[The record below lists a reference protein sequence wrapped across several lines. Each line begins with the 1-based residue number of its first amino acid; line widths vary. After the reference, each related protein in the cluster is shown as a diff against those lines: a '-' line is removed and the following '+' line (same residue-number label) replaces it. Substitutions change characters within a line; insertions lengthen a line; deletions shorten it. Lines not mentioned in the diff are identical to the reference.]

1 MFIALKTKI
10 LLTVLAIVLLFT
22 FFSLY
27 YFPKQQGELLLKNY
41 NNEVQNLANTVA
53 LGVRIALNE
62 QNYEGVQT
70 AMEIVK
76 ENPRLKF
83 VSLLQAD
90 TIWNTDHTRFTIH
103 ESVFKTFPES
113 IQTHPGIS
121 SNDSI
126 VVKKSSF
133 QTSLMS
139 GAIMLG
145 LSTEEIIE
153 SQKDI
158 RHTSLMVSG
167 GIFLIGMLIALWLS
181 RNIST
186 PVLALRNAAIRVGEG
201 DLTPVVKS
209 YSRDEIGEL
218 ARAFN
223 KMVQDLSKAREELNQ
238 INRTLSETNT
248 TLSNTLDELK
258 ATQAQLIQSEKMASL
273 GELTAGIAHEIQN
286 PLNFINNFSEVNV
299 ELIDEMKEEQDK
311 NNIKEMLNIAESIKE
326 NNLKISFHGRRAD
339 AIVKGMLQHSRKS
352 TGQKELTD
360 INVLADEY
368 LRLSYHGFR
377 AKDKSFNASFQTDF
391 DENLGKV
398 NMIPQDVGR
407 VFLNIFNNAFYS
419 VMQKR
424 KQLGENYEPI
434 VWVSTQKVAGKVEV
448 RIKDNGLGIPQKV
461 LDKIFHPFF
470 TTKAT
475 GEGTG
480 LGLSI
485 SYDIITKEH
494 GGKLRVETKEGA
506 FAEFIIVLPI

>member
-1 MFIALKTKI
+1 MFITLKTKI

-27 YFPKQQGELLLKNY
+27 YFPEQQGQLLLKNY

-70 AMEIVK
+70 AMEFVK

-90 TIWNTDHTRFTIH
+90 TVWNNDHTRFTIN
-103 ESVFKTFPES
+103 ESVFRTFPEK

-126 VVKKSSF
+126 VVKKAPF

-139 GAIMLG
+139 GAILLG
-145 LSTEEIIE
+145 LSTEEIVE
-153 SQKDI
+153 SQKNI

-186 PVLALRNAAIRVGEG
+186 PVLSLRNAAIRVGEG
-201 DLTPVVKS
+201 DLTPIVKS

-218 ARAFN
+218 AIAFN
-223 KMVQDLSKAREELNQ
+223 KMVQDLSKAREELNNS
-238 INRTLSETNT
+238 NRTLSETNT
-248 TLSNTLDELK
+248 ALNDTLNELK

-299 ELIDEMKEEQDK
+299 ELIDEMKEELDK
-311 NNIKEMLNIAESIKE
+311 NNIKEMLNIADSVKE
-326 NNLKISFHGRRAD
+326 NNLKISYHGHRAD
-339 AIVKGMLQHSRKS
+339 AIVKGMLLHSRKS

-368 LRLSYHGFR
+368 LGLSYHGFR
-377 AKDKSFNASFQTDF
+377 AKDKSFNLAFQTSF
-391 DENLGKV
+391 DEYIGKV
-398 NMIPQDVGR
+398 NIIPQDIGR
-407 VFLNIFNNAFYS
+407 VLLNMFNNAFYS
-419 VMQKR
+419 VMQKK
-424 KQLGENYEPI
+424 KQLTKNYEPT
-434 VWVSTQKVAGKVEV
+434 VWVTTQKVAGKIEI

-461 LDKIFHPFF
+461 LDKIFQPFF
-470 TTKAT
+470 TTKPT
-475 GEGTG
+475 GEGSG
-480 LGLSI
+480 LGLSL

-494 GGKLRVETKEGA
+494 GGTLRVETKEGE
-506 FAEFIIVLPI
+506 FAEFIIVLPN